1 MIQALYFA
9 ALALGLG
16 VLVWRLVPPDP
27 EASPARIRLQAL
39 SCFVFAAAAAS
50 WPFAAR
56 IGSDGAA
63 MLALAAEVSGAAAF
77 GCGPSPRARRALGG
91 ALLGLFLSAVGVF
104 AHDWRPLLGA
114 VERLSFA
121 GAFFGALLPLLCALS
136 AAAACA
142 VCLVPDLRPYRNRA
156 LAAILVAW
164 AGSAWTAEHL
174 LRTRWDFGPRSLA
187 EAADVPHAREARVS
201 VVAVL
206 RPTGGRE
213 YLWERRI
220 HAALGVDASPGSLE
234 RVHAYLER
242 RGYRTLFLR
251 EGLAALRKGWL
262 DSWEADRALEAAA
275 LAVPG
280 RVTPDYVL
288 ALNLL
293 RSGPITDERYEA
305 LRRLDRVA
313 RTLKGGF
320 EDVNRSQRIFEAFSA
335 AYARFG
341 DEPSSKDWLLR
352 VDDLWPLY
360 EKKIEVTQVE
370 SRRDGVVRGRL
381 LLDGR
386 PASSVRVALFH
397 DWLVEPGPKRQSQLS
412 SSTYPDSEG
421 RFAFF
426 ELAPGSYHLEL
437 MGTPEQLRGRID
449 GSPGQIELSDMESEV
464 DLGVIGVDRKAGPDD
479 ARAPSTSPRQTPPL
493 GNIILLR

>member
-1 MIQALYFA
+1 MIQAAYFGA
-9 ALALGLG
+9 LSLALGALI
-16 VLVWRLVPPDP
+16 WRLVPSDP
-27 EASPARIRLQAL
+27 EAAPARLRLQAL

-63 MLALAAEVSGAAAF
+63 MLALACEVSGAAAF
-77 GCGPSPRARRALGG
+77 GCGPAPRARRALGG

-114 VERLSFA
+114 AARLSFA
-121 GAFFGALLPLLCALS
+121 GDFFGALLPLISAVS

-156 LAAILVAW
+156 LAALLVAW
-164 AGSAWTAEHL
+164 AGSAWSAEHW
-174 LRTRWDFGPRSLA
+174 LRTRWDFGPRGLA
-187 EAADVPHAREARVS
+187 EAADVPPAREARVS

-213 YLWERRI
+213 FLWERRI
-220 HAALGVDASPGSLE
+220 HAAYGVDALPGSLE

-251 EGLAALRKGWL
+251 EGLGVLRKGWL
-262 DSWEADRALEAAA
+262 DRWEADRALEAAA
-275 LAVPG
+275 LSVPG
-280 RVTPDYVL
+280 RVTPDYLL
-288 ALNLL
+288 ALGLL
-293 RSGPITDERYEA
+293 RAGPINDERYQA

-313 RTLKGGF
+313 RERRAGF

-341 DEPSSKDWLLR
+341 DEPSSKAWLLR

-370 SRRDGVVRGRL
+370 SMRDGVVRGRL

-397 DWLVEPGPKRQSQLS
+397 DWLADPGPKRQSQLCCS
-412 SSTYPDSEG
+412 VYPDSEG

-437 MGTPEQLRGRID
+437 MGTPEQLRGRVEN
-449 GSPGQIELSDMESEV
+449 SPGPIEVSEAEAEV
-464 DLGVIGVDRKAGPDD
+464 ELGAIGVDRKAGPDD
-479 ARAPSTSPRQTPPL
+479 ARAPAGPRQTPPL